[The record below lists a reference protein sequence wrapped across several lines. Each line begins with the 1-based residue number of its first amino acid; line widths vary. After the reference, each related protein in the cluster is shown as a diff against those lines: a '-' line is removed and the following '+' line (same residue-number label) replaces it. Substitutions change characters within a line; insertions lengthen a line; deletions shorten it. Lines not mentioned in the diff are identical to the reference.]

1 MRRACGRDQEQA
13 LINREGRT
21 RKVSHLAG
29 GSRDY
34 TRPAMAMP
42 NLTDYV
48 MTPGDVTTLER
59 AAIFNDLL
67 ARVLSS

>member
-1 MRRACGRDQEQA
+1 
-13 LINREGRT
+13 
-21 RKVSHLAG
+21 LAG

>member
-1 MRRACGRDQEQA
+1 
-13 LINREGRT
+13 
-21 RKVSHLAG
+21 
-29 GSRDY
+29 
-34 TRPAMAMP
+34 MAMP

-48 MTPGDVTTLER
+48 TTPGDVTTLER